1 MLEVQ
6 GVAVGHQDLQHQR
19 EVEAQEEVVQVD
31 KVELALQTEQQVQL
45 TLVVAV
51 EVVAVKMLDQVILE
65 QVEQVDQV

>member
-1 MLEVQ
+1 MAAVQEV
-6 GVAVGHQDLQHQR
+6 VVGHQDLQHQQ
-19 EVEAQEEVVQVD
+19 EVGAQEVAVQVD

-51 EVVAVKMLDQVILE
+51 EVVAVKMLDQVILD

>member
-19 EVEAQEEVVQVD
+19 EVEAQEE
-31 KVELALQTEQQVQL
+31 VELALQTEQQVQL

-65 QVEQVDQV
+65 QVEQVDQE

>member
-1 MLEVQ
+1 
-6 GVAVGHQDLQHQR
+6 
-19 EVEAQEEVVQVD
+19 VVQVD

-65 QVEQVDQV
+65 QVEQVDQE

>member
-19 EVEAQEEVVQVD
+19 EVEAQEVAVQVD

-45 TLVVAV
+45 TLAVVV
-51 EVVAVKMLDQVILE
+51 EVVVVKMLDQVILE

>member
-1 MLEVQ
+1 
-6 GVAVGHQDLQHQR
+6 
-19 EVEAQEEVVQVD
+19 VEAQEEVVQVD

-65 QVEQVDQV
+65 QVEQVDQE